1 MKLNAT
7 YSLTTGSAV
16 ATAYLSPTFEILS
29 DENSAF
35 SSSTK
40 IIRGTTSATYSTS
53 GLSHTATSEAG
64 IVMDLGSL
72 KTVKNLRIVGK
83 LGMEYGPG
91 YVQLGS
97 NHYIYALTLNGAPVT
112 SYNAGGLALFGTNAN
127 NAFPGNVGIYT
138 TNGELNFL
146 LANNVCNG
154 IPTPVPT
161 TGPKFFDSGL
171 SARYRIQ
178 YSLNNSGYLDFGEV
192 LIDTPMGGS
201 DFNLNVDMSSLGN
214 IRYIRLLVV
223 GSASNPVQR
232 NLAYK
237 STSTINK
244 GYAIIGR
251 WNNTDP
257 NNAFNFNS
265 AGGTT
270 ATIDLGSPQIFD
282 MVGYSTNYYQHFP
295 IQVSNDNI
303 TYTTLGGVTQG
314 IGDFNQYT
322 RTSFFSL
329 ATPYRYVRV
338 NFSNA
343 SVAHFFVAKST
354 DNPCLV
360 STFNTN
366 PIGSVAGTLLDS
378 FLTLSEFYADDGAAP
393 ISATFTNSPSI
404 PFTYYPPIT
413 FSIVLTEIA
422 TVTGVSSWTVQWQK
436 RKAGSTTWTNVVDQ
450 PNLIIGSTNN
460 TLTIGSDLATWGND
474 NGDSYKQVVT
484 AAGFTFDSRITT
496 ISIPKPFIEV
506 WFTSLPTS
514 YVQGNTGNFTVQA
527 RVNRGVNNDVDYGP
541 DLRIPVTY
549 QWSKKPASSTA
560 YTTIAGATSSTLVV
574 PDLTTADNNSTYRVV
589 MNSAGVVN
597 GVPVGVLDS
606 ISREFTISVAPPA
619 PTLNIQ
625 SLTNNVPSIL
635 YDNKIE
641 EGQTLQLN
649 LTAANFSGGIVYWK
663 LVDSGSAP
671 ASSSDF
677 DSKVPG
683 GTVVLTNNAGSL
695 SLVVTKDQLTE
706 GNETFKVEFYSAAT
720 YVSSSL
726 LAQTVEFTILDTSF
740 GSVVPGTSPLP
751 TRPPGSKD
759 EQGCFIVP
767 VKAVLSPTPTRT
779 QTSTPTKTPTATP
792 SVTPTDTPLATNTP
806 TKTKTPLPTATPT
819 NQPTNTPRLSQTP
832 TQTKTPTQTPTFT
845 PTNTITSTQTSTLTA
860 TPTLTPTSTV
870 TRSQT
875 PTATKTPGP
884 TATSTGTPAPTPTAS
899 ITPSPSPSGPPCEGP
914 PPIKASC
921 PPCNSVII
929 IGYNEYI
936 DPRCGLYRIPIYECV
951 YIPNCGQ

>member
-1 MKLNAT
+1 
-7 YSLTTGSAV
+7 
-16 ATAYLSPTFEILS
+16 
-29 DENSAF
+29 
-35 SSSTK
+35 
-40 IIRGTTSATYSTS
+40 
-53 GLSHTATSEAG
+53 
-64 IVMDLGSL
+64 MDLGSL

-91 YVQLGS
+91 YVQQYA
-97 NHYIYALTLNGAPVT
+97 NNTIYALTLNGSPITNYNWSDANVT
-112 SYNAGGLALFGTNAN
+112 FASSPGNRF
-127 NAFPGNVGIYT
+127 FPGNVGIYT
-138 TNGELNFL
+138 TTGDLDFL
-146 LANNVCNG
+146 LADNVCNG

-161 TGPKFFDSGL
+161 TGPKFFDSSL
-171 SARYRIQ
+171 SGRYRIQ
-178 YSLNNSGYLDFGEV
+178 YSLNNSGYLDFRDV
-192 LIDTPMGGS
+192 VIDTPIGGS
-201 DFNLNVDMSSLGN
+201 DFNLNIDMSSLGN
-214 IRYIRLLVV
+214 IRYIRLLSV

-232 NLAYK
+232 NIAYK
-237 STSTINK
+237 STSALKK

-257 NNAFNFNS
+257 NNTTFLYP
-265 AGGTT
+265 GGTT
-270 ATIDLGSPQIFD
+270 ATIDLGSTQNFD
-282 MVGYSTNYYQHFP
+282 MVSYATNYYQHFP

-303 TYTTLGGVTQG
+303 SYTTLGSVVQTF
-314 IGDFNQYT
+314 GDTNQWT
-322 RTSFFSL
+322 RVSLFSL
-329 ATPYRYVRV
+329 PASYRYVRV

-360 STFNTN
+360 SVFNTN
-366 PIGSVAGTLLDS
+366 TMNSAAGTLLDS
-378 FLTLSEFYADDGAAP
+378 FLTLSEFYADDGAVP

-404 PFTYYPPIT
+404 PFTYYPPVT

-450 PNLIIGSTNN
+450 PNLITGSTNN
-460 TLTIGSDLATWGND
+460 TLNIGSDLATWGND

-527 RVNRGVNNDVDYGP
+527 RVNRGVNNDVDYGS

-574 PDLTTADNNSTYRVV
+574 PDLTTADNNATYRVV

-649 LTAANFSGGIVYWK
+649 LTATNFSGNIVYWK
-663 LVDSGSAP
+663 LADSGNATSAP
-671 ASSSDF
+671 SDF
-677 DSKVPG
+677 DGKVPG
-683 GTVVLTNNAGSL
+683 GTIGLTNNTASL

-706 GNETFKVEFYSAAT
+706 GNETFKVEFYSTAT

-884 TATSTGTPAPTPTAS
+884 TATSTGTPTRTPTSS

-914 PPIKASC
+914 LVPIVNC
-921 PPCNSVII
+921 PPCNSTLI
-929 IGYNEYI
+929 IGYNEFI

>member
-7 YSLTTGSAV
+7 YSLTTGSSV

-40 IIRGTTSATYSTS
+40 IIRGTTSATYNTS
-53 GLSHTATSEAG
+53 ALSHTATSEAG

-83 LGMEYGPG
+83 LGIEYGQG

-97 NHYIYALTLNGAPVT
+97 NHYIYALTLDGTPVT
-112 SYNAGGLALFGTNAN
+112 GYNAGGLALFGNNVN

-192 LIDTPMGGS
+192 VIDTPMGGS

-223 GSASNPVQR
+223 GSASNPVQK

-257 NNAFNFNS
+257 NNIFNINT
-265 AGGTT
+265 AGGTN
-270 ATIDLGSPQIFD
+270 ATIDLGSPQVFD
-282 MVGYSTNYYQHFP
+282 MVSYVTNYYQHFP
-295 IQVSNDNI
+295 IHVSNDNS

-314 IGDFNQYT
+314 MGDLNQFT
-322 RTSFFSL
+322 RTNFFSL

-338 NFSNA
+338 NFTNA
-343 SVAHFFVAKST
+343 AVAHFFVAKST
-354 DNPCLV
+354 DSPCLV
-360 STFNTN
+360 SNFNTN

-378 FLTLSEFYADDGAAP
+378 FLTLSEFYADDGSVPA
-393 ISATFTNSPSI
+393 SVTFGNSPAI
-404 PFTYYPPIT
+404 PFTYYPPVNR
-413 FSIVLTEIA
+413 SIILNEPVN
-422 TVTGVSSWTVQWQK
+422 VTGATSWSMQWQK
-436 RKAGSTTWTNVVDQ
+436 REAGSSTWTNIAGATTSSLVV
-450 PNLIIGSTNN
+450 GGYT
-460 TLTIGSDLATWGND
+460 ATWGND
-474 NGDSYKQVVT
+474 NGDSYKLVVT
-484 AAGFTFDSRITT
+484 AAGSTTESRITT
-496 ISIPKPFIEV
+496 VSLPKPTIQV
-506 WFTSLPTS
+506 LSSSLPTS
-514 YVQGNTGNFTVQA
+514 YVQGNTGSFSVQA
-527 RVNRGVNNDVDYGP
+527 NVNLGGEYG
-541 DLRIPVTY
+541 DDNGASLTY
-549 QWSKKPASSTA
+549 QWSNKPAPSTP
-560 YTTIAGATSSTLVV
+560 YTNLSGATSNILTV
-574 PDLTTADNNSTYRVV
+574 PNLTTTDNNSIYRVTI
-589 MNSAGVVN
+589 NSLG
-597 GVPVGVLDS
+597 LDP
-606 ISREFTISVAPPA
+606 IFREVTISVAPPV

-663 LVDSGSAP
+663 LVDSGSVP

-706 GNETFKVEFYSAAT
+706 GNETFKVEFYSSAT

-726 LAQTVEFTILDTSF
+726 LAQTIEFTILDTSF
-740 GSVVPGTSPLP
+740 GSVVPGTTSPLP
-751 TRPPGSKD
+751 TRLPGSTD

-767 VKAVLSPTPTRT
+767 VKIVLSPTPTRT

-832 TQTKTPTQTPTFT
+832 TQTKTSTQTPTVT
-845 PTNTITSTQTSTLTA
+845 PTNTITSTQTSTPTT

-875 PTATKTPGP
+875 PTATRTPGP
-884 TATSTGTPAPTPTAS
+884 TATSTGTPTLTPTSS
-899 ITPSPSPSGPPCEGP
+899 ITPSPSPSGPICEGP
-914 PPIKASC
+914 MVMPQNC
-921 PPCNSVII
+921 PPCNSTII
-929 IGYNEYI
+929 IGYNEFI